1 MPTTMITILPALLI
15 IFTSIVIP
23 PFVSSADD
31 GEQQR
36 WIQVTGE
43 GAVDAPPDLAILRL
57 EVMTIEKS
65 PQEATSKNNAIIA
78 RVLKDLT
85 DNGIPEK
92 DLETTNFKLS
102 PQREYR
108 KNLPPLVTGYQASNS
123 LMIKIRDLEKVGK
136 YMQLAIEAG
145 GNNFES
151 LSFTVEDSKPLID
164 EARVKAMKNALDKA
178 EMMTE
183 ALNVGLGPPLVIS
196 EISQPFRPVQSRR
209 MVAADAY
216 MESDVP
222 VQIPNELS
230 VNARVQV
237 KFALE

>member
-1 MPTTMITILPALLI
+1 
-15 IFTSIVIP
+15 
-23 PFVSSADD
+23 
-31 GEQQR
+31 
-36 WIQVTGE
+36 
-43 GAVDAPPDLAILRL
+43 
-57 EVMTIEKS
+57 
-65 PQEATSKNNAIIA
+65 
-78 RVLKDLT
+78 
-85 DNGIPEK
+85 
-92 DLETTNFKLS
+92 
-102 PQREYR
+102 
-108 KNLPPLVTGYQASNS
+108 
-123 LMIKIRDLEKVGK
+123 
-136 YMQLAIEAG
+136 MQLSIEAG